1 MENSNLM
8 IAIDLLVVV
17 YIYLLVSVSF
27 FRVYSIYVRIM
38 WGGIRGE
45 LSVPRDYKT
54 IFAFC
59 KHSPPVIPPT
69 VFFFYSTKSL
79 MMQYTP
85 EDR

>member
-38 WGGIRGE
+38 WAELGE
-45 LSVPRDYKT
+45 NCLYPETTKT

-69 VFFFYSTKSL
+69 VFFLLYKIINDAI
-79 MMQYTP
+79 YT
-85 EDR
+85 RR